1 MDIATHAL
9 ASYALARG
17 LFPRRRWPVIAGM
30 LIAGTIADIDLL
42 SVLFGPA
49 GYFNAHRTYT
59 HSLLGTAVIV
69 VFAVFL
75 TRFLAKEH
83 RESVFGLVF
92 PLMFAAAFHVLLD
105 LFQSEGVALLTP
117 CRPSR
122 FAFDWLPV
130 IDPWILTLLLAGI
143 LLPELVRLVS
153 SEIGAKNKSPR
164 GRTGA
169 IVALVLVLAYIGAR
183 ALLHSASVAAL
194 EARSYHGESPRHV
207 AAYPDALS
215 ILAWHGVVE
224 TQSLLCLVNV
234 PAGPGRNFDPENAE
248 CFHKPE
254 PSLEL
259 DAAQRSRTAQEY
271 IRVVPF
277 PSAVVAKT
285 VDGYEVVIRSMRD
298 LAEGQTRHRVDAR
311 VLLDSQF
318 TVTSEELVWASDV
331 HLR

>member
-1 MDIATHAL
+1 
-9 ASYALARG
+9 
-17 LFPRRRWPVIAGM
+17 M

-49 GYFNAHRTYT
+49 AYFNAHRTYT

-69 VFAVFL
+69 VFAVFV
-75 TRFLAKEH
+75 TRFFAKEH
-83 RESVFGLVF
+83 RESIFALVF
-92 PLMFAAAFHVLLD
+92 PLTFAAAFHVLLD
-105 LFQSEGVALLTP
+105 LFQSEGIALLMP
-117 CRPSR
+117 FRPSR

-169 IVALVLVLAYIGAR
+169 IVALVLVFSYIGAR

-207 AAYPDALS
+207 AAYPDTLS

-234 PAGPGRNFDPENAE
+234 PAGPVETLIRKMPSASINLSLPRNWMRRNGPA
-248 CFHKPE
+248 PRR
-254 PSLEL
+254 
-259 DAAQRSRTAQEY
+259 QY

-285 VDGYEVVIRSMRD
+285 IDGYEVVIRSMRD
-298 LAEGQTRHRVDAR
+298 LAEGQTRHRVDTR

-318 TVTSEELVWASDV
+318 IVTSEGLVWASDV

>member
-1 MDIATHAL
+1 
-9 ASYALARG
+9 
-17 LFPRRRWPVIAGM
+17 M

-42 SVLFGPA
+42 SALFGPA
-49 GYFNAHRTYT
+49 AYFNARRTYT

-69 VFAVFL
+69 VITVFL

-83 RESVFGLVF
+83 RESISALVF
-92 PLMFAAAFHVLLD
+92 PLTFAATFHVLFD
-105 LFQSEGVALLTP
+105 LFQSEGIALLIP
-117 CRPSR
+117 FRLSR
-122 FAFDWLPV
+122 LAFDCLPV
-130 IDPWILTLLLAGI
+130 IDPWILTLFLAGI
-143 LLPELVRLVS
+143 LLPELLRLVS
-153 SEIGAKNKSPR
+153 SEIGAKNKLPR

-183 ALLHSASVAAL
+183 ALLHSAGVAAL
-194 EARSYHGESPRHV
+194 EARSYHSASPRHV

-224 TQSLLCLVNV
+224 TQSLLCLVDV

-254 PSLEL
+254 PSTEL

-298 LAEGQTRHRVDAR
+298 LAEEQSRHRVDAR

-318 TVTSEELVWASDV
+318 TVTSDALVWASDV